1 MDLMQAVRVSASG
14 MAAQSTRTKI
24 IAENIANA
32 DSVQSSD
39 GGPYRRQIVS
49 FKSEVDRQTGLAK
62 VKVHSIEPD
71 FKTPLRLEYNPSSEY
86 ADANGFVQMPNV
98 TSQIETADLREAGR
112 AYEANITAIENAKQ
126 MMTRSLDL
134 IR

>member
-1 MDLMQAVRVSASG
+1 
-14 MAAQSTRTKI
+14 
-24 IAENIANA
+24 
-32 DSVQSSD
+32 
-39 GGPYRRQIVS
+39 
-49 FKSEVDRQTGLAK
+49 
-62 VKVHSIEPD
+62 VHSIEPD